1 MPLVAPDM
9 PVLDVYYASTCAPC
23 RADLAVLADVVR
35 EGHPK
40 LVIYLL
46 SDATEARAELAA
58 ASPQLPD
65 LAVAMPTGSTER
77 EVLRLAGD
85 ADGILPFARVRA
97 ADGRLCGTW
106 RGILTLE
113 RIRALLKACG

>member
-23 RADLAVLADVVR
+23 RAELGVLAEVVR
-35 EGHPK
+35 EGSPK

-46 SDATEARAELAA
+46 TDETEARAELAA
-58 ASPQLPD
+58 ASPHLPAS
-65 LAVAMPTGSTER
+65 AVALPPGRTER

-85 ADGILPFARVRA
+85 ADGILPFARMRA
-97 ADGRLCGTW
+97 ADGRLCGMW
-106 RGILTLE
+106 RGILTGE